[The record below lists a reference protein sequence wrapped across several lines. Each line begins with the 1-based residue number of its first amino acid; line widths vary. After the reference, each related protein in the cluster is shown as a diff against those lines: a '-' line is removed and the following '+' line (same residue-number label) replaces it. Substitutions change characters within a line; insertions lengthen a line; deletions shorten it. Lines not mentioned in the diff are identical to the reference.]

1 MEIKQSNPGS
11 SPKRKRKPKHSTMKQ
26 KVHKNTTESILC
38 WPITGTW
45 GLPWSVIDKTSE
57 SALEKTDYPFAR
69 AYWLYISS
77 CLEAGSLW
85 PLPPSRCWD
94 SWLEPLQIFCV
105 PTLHEFIC
113 ISVLLCLVVTVSCS
127 HPSPLSLTVFLP
139 PLPHSFLT
147 LEGRGLVRRSRLGL
161 MLQCLSHSICCALFG
176 LYVNSHPL
184 HEASLMWIEQGPY
197 EYSHMTLRIVILLC
211 SFSRRRI
218 IGFP

>member
-1 MEIKQSNPGS
+1 MFWSCFPTLQFLSDPPHLPTHPTSCFFFSSSFIKQKQKVWNTKMEIKQSNPGS

-69 AYWLYISS
+69 AYWLHISS
-77 CLEAGSLW
+77 CLEAGSPW

-113 ISVLLCLVVTVSCS
+113 ISALLCLVVTVS
-127 HPSPLSLTVFLP
+127 L
-139 PLPHSFLT
+139 
-147 LEGRGLVRRSRLGL
+147 
-161 MLQCLSHSICCALFG
+161 
-176 LYVNSHPL
+176 
-184 HEASLMWIEQGPY
+184 
-197 EYSHMTLRIVILLC
+197 
-211 SFSRRRI
+211 
-218 IGFP
+218 